1 MMRDNLRLCSDEV
14 GKRLLESAGDHGMQL
29 GPSAL
34 QQTFVGGIANQ
45 SMTEA
50 MVLVGAD
57 TGCNNQSGSVQFV
70 QCLAKTLL
78 RQSGH
83 CRQQR
88 AIEVP
93 PDARR
98 YLSDSPYWQVIQ
110 PGHQ

>member
-1 MMRDNLRLCSDEV
+1 MQKCLDVGRSQTRELPGSHPIRYGLARLARLGEMMRDNLRLCSDEA

-78 RQSGH
+78 R
-83 CRQQR
+83 
-88 AIEVP
+88 
-93 PDARR
+93 
-98 YLSDSPYWQVIQ
+98 
-110 PGHQ
+110 